1 MNEALILYCEIHDAL
16 CGVQA
21 RGWGQF
27 GHSEMDEILYFLVYF
42 QSHWRL
48 TKCIVIMSIMSFSV
62 KFIGQGFRFLYGK
75 GGNEDSQI
83 RVVNGI

>member
-1 MNEALILYCEIHDAL
+1 
-16 CGVQA
+16 
-21 RGWGQF
+21 
-27 GHSEMDEILYFLVYF
+27 
-42 QSHWRL
+42 
-48 TKCIVIMSIMSFSV
+48 MSIMSFSV